1 MPLVTNSQHVW
12 LVRLCTWTAFVLAL
26 SWASSAFAAAPMCGI
41 HAQTVAAPPIGTPT
55 NTDALNAANP
65 CLGDDVPLRAL
76 GAPNRESPRDL
87 SLPELPIRA
96 LPLLSHFGPCPA
108 GARLSSAAGK
118 QDIPA
123 TGFARS
129 IDRPPR
135 VWRRGFSPF
144 GDLEASHPAPAEVN
158 SAGPHP

>member
-1 MPLVTNSQHVW
+1 MATGPCRLCSKVVRVDCPALTPSNESNEMPSATHSQHVW
-12 LVRLCTWTAFVLAL
+12 LVRLCTLTAFVLAL
-26 SWASSAFAAAPMCGI
+26 GWAPNAFAAAPMCGI
-41 HAQTVAAPPIGTPT
+41 HAQSVAAPPIGTPT
-55 NTDALNAANP
+55 STDALSAVNP
-65 CLGDDVPLRAL
+65 CADDRVPLRAL
-76 GAPNRESPRDL
+76 GAPNREAPSQL

-108 GARLSSAAGK
+108 DARRSSAAAK

-135 VWRRGFSPF
+135 V
-144 GDLEASHPAPAEVN
+144 
-158 SAGPHP
+158 

>member
-1 MPLVTNSQHVW
+1 MPSATNSQHVW

-55 NTDALNAANP
+55 STDALSAVNP
-65 CLGDDVPLRAL
+65 CLDDRVPLRAL
-76 GAPNRESPRDL
+76 GAPNREAPSQL

-96 LPLLSHFGPCPA
+96 LPLLPHFGPCSA
-108 GARLSSAAGK
+108 AARLSSAADE
-118 QDIPA
+118 QDVPA

-135 VWRRGFSPF
+135 V
-144 GDLEASHPAPAEVN
+144 
-158 SAGPHP
+158 